1 MSAPSEKRPST
12 QPEIDRAAAT
22 WVLRRDRGLTAAE
35 QDALSQWL
43 AADPRHGE
51 ALALQRWG
59 WDELD
64 RLTGLQTSLGAVP
77 DADLFAPRR
86 ARVRI
91 LGWTAA
97 GALLALAAG
106 AAFLALPSG
115 TATSPT
121 RIVPPV
127 AAAAPRLLSLER
139 QTLGDGSVVE
149 LNRGAEMR
157 LAWTAVERRVVL
169 VRGEASFTV
178 ARDPERPF
186 VVAAGGVEVR
196 ALGTVFNVRCDPESV
211 EIVVAEGR
219 VRIAAPAAP
228 TNEAPIVEAGQQAVV
243 PVAGQAA
250 PARVVTLSPA
260 QLQARLA
267 WQPRLLDFT
276 DAPLAT
282 ILAEFNRRNDL
293 DLTIRDAELAAL
305 RLSATFRSDNVEGFL
320 RLMESEF
327 GIATEWTGART
338 IVLQRRR

>member
-1 MSAPSEKRPST
+1 
-12 QPEIDRAAAT
+12 
-22 WVLRRDRGLTAAE
+22 
-35 QDALSQWL
+35 
-43 AADPRHGE
+43 
-51 ALALQRWG
+51 
-59 WDELD
+59 
-64 RLTGLQTSLGAVP
+64 
-77 DADLFAPRR
+77 
-86 ARVRI
+86 
-91 LGWTAA
+91 
-97 GALLALAAG
+97 
-106 AAFLALPSG
+106 
-115 TATSPT
+115 
-121 RIVPPV
+121 
-127 AAAAPRLLSLER
+127 
-139 QTLGDGSVVE
+139 
-149 LNRGAEMR
+149 
-157 LAWTAVERRVVL
+157 
-169 VRGEASFTV
+169 
-178 ARDPERPF
+178 
-186 VVAAGGVEVR
+186 
-196 ALGTVFNVRCDPESV
+196 
-211 EIVVAEGR
+211 